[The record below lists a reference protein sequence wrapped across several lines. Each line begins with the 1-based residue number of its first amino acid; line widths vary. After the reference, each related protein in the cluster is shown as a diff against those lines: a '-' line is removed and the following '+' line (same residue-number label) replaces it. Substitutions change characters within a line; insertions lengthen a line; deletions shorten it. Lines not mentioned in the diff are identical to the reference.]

1 MQSVGITGYTTFT
14 FYKRFTSVLQFVLLR
29 AWTVA
34 LNALPYNVS
43 IILKDN
49 FHVDKARAKP
59 TTSAKIWRLDIVL
72 QGIPTGQKSTSHS
85 MVQISLLSKNERD
98 RIND

>member
-1 MQSVGITGYTTFT
+1 MQSVEITGYTTFT

-59 TTSAKIWRLDIVL
+59 TTSERFGGWILPYKVYQPGKSRLR
-72 QGIPTGQKSTSHS
+72 TAW
-85 MVQISLLSKNERD
+85 SKFRC
-98 RIND
+98 